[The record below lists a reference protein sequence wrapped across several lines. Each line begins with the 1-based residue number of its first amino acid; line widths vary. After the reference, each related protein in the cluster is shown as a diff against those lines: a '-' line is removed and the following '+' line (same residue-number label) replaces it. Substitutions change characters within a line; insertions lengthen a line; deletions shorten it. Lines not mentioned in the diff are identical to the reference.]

1 MNDGRPGPRRTAHT
15 SWGDLLIGQTDGQI
29 RAFDAFTPTPS
40 LSILT
45 SWSGN
50 EAAYGDH
57 PGGAGSIRIPTRG

>member
-1 MNDGRPGPRRTAHT
+1 MMVDAAPSPDGPHLF
-15 SWGDLLIGQTDGQI
+15 GDLLIGQTDGQV
-29 RAFDAFTPTPS
+29 RAFDAFTPTPT